1 MLSEK
6 IQREGKTLL
15 SGVGI
20 VQTTENYPVGRN
32 GMKKGIRAGLL
43 TLAVL
48 SAPALAEKSG
58 VSFSHKDWEVV
69 CDNTLT
75 CRAAGYSSGE
85 GTGGSVLLTRQ
96 AGAGTAVSGELM
108 LAEVTDSDVYPDK
121 LTLWIND
128 QPAGEVKP
136 GKESW
141 PLSDKQVRDI
151 INAVKGSGKIEFKGG
166 PDPFVLSGDG
176 AYAVLLKMDDVQ
188 GRIGTPG
195 ALTKKG
201 DKPESS
207 VRAAVPAPVIHQVKP
222 EKAQERAL
230 TAPELAVLKPKL
242 LVTLKED
249 DWCDRIQP
257 EEGEE
262 AETISLTP
270 LDNAHSLISALC
282 WRAAYNGGYGYW
294 VVDSKL
300 EGNPAL
306 ITVSGSE
313 YGEGE
318 IFMSQ
323 KGRGLGDCWGM
334 ANWVWDGT
342 TFRKSREATTG
353 MCRYLRL
360 GGTWD
365 LPTWV
370 ADVKPGK

>member
-1 MLSEK
+1 
-6 IQREGKTLL
+6 
-15 SGVGI
+15 
-20 VQTTENYPVGRN
+20 
-32 GMKKGIRAGLL
+32 MKKERWRGVLA
-43 TLAVL
+43 LAVL
-48 SAPALAEKSG
+48 SLPALAKTG

-75 CRAAGYSSGE
+75 CRAAGYSAEE
-85 GTGGSVLLTRQ
+85 GSGGSVLLTRE

-108 LAEVTDSDVYPDK
+108 LAEVTDSDVLPGK
-121 LTLWIND
+121 LTLWING
-128 QPAGEVKP
+128 QPAGDVKP
-136 GKESW
+136 AKESW
-141 PLSDKQVRDI
+141 PLSEKQARAIV
-151 INAVKGSGKIEFKGG
+151 NAIKGSGKVEFTGG
-166 PDPFVLSGDG
+166 EAPFELSGEG

-201 DKPESS
+201 DRPESS
-207 VRAAVPAPVIHQVKP
+207 VRAAIPAPVIHRVMP

-230 TAPELAVLKPKL
+230 TALELAVLKPKL
-242 LVTLKED
+242 LATLNKD
-249 DWCDRIQP
+249 DWCDRLQP

-282 WRAAYNGGYGYW
+282 WRAAYNEGYGYW
-294 VVDSKL
+294 VVDGKL
-300 EGNPAL
+300 EGNPTL

-313 YGEGE
+313 YGDGE

-323 KGRGLGDCWGM
+323 KGRGLGDCWGT
-334 ANWVWDGT
+334 ASWLWDGT

-370 ADVKPGK
+370 TEVKPAK

>member
-1 MLSEK
+1 
-6 IQREGKTLL
+6 
-15 SGVGI
+15 
-20 VQTTENYPVGRN
+20 
-32 GMKKGIRAGLL
+32 MKKEVWGGLM

-48 SAPALAEKSG
+48 SPPALAETG

-75 CRAAGYSSGE
+75 CRAAGYSHEE
-85 GTGGSVLLTRQ
+85 GKGGSVLLTRQ

-108 LAEVTDSDVYPDK
+108 LAEIEDSEVVPDK
-121 LTLWIND
+121 LTLWINGHS
-128 QPAGEVKP
+128 AGDVKP

-141 PLSDKQVRDI
+141 ALSDKQTREIV
-151 INAVKGSGKIEFKGG
+151 NAIKGSGKVEFTGG
-166 PDPFVLSGDG
+166 EEPFVLSGEG

-201 DKPESS
+201 DRPESS
-207 VRAAVPAPVIHQVKP
+207 VRAAIPAPVIHRVMPVQ
-222 EKAQERAL
+222 AQQRAL

-242 LVTLKED
+242 LATLKND
-249 DWCDRIQP
+249 DGCERIQP
-257 EEGEE
+257 GEGEE
-262 AETISLTP
+262 PETISLTP
-270 LDNAHSLISALC
+270 LDNAHSLISASC
-282 WRAAYNGGYGYW
+282 WRAAYNTGEGYW
-294 VVDSKL
+294 VIDNQLAGEPV
-300 EGNPAL
+300 L

-313 YGEGE
+313 YGDGE

-323 KGRGLGDCWGM
+323 KGRGLGDCWGT
-334 ANWVWDGT
+334 ASWIWDGA

-365 LPTWV
+365 MPTWV
-370 ADVKPGK
+370 TKIQ

>member
-1 MLSEK
+1 MK
-6 IQREGKTLL
+6 N
-15 SGVGI
+15 GVR
-20 VQTTENYPVGRN
+20 T
-32 GMKKGIRAGLL
+32 GLL
-43 TLAVL
+43 ALAIL
-48 SAPALAEKSG
+48 SAPVLAQKSG

-75 CRAAGYSSGE
+75 CRAAGYSPEE
-85 GTGGSVLLTRQ
+85 GKGGSVLLTRQ
-96 AGAGTAVSGELM
+96 AGAGTSVSGEVM
-108 LAEVTDSDVYPDK
+108 LAEAESEGDTPVAN

-128 QPAGEVKP
+128 QPAGQLKP
-136 GKESW
+136 GKEGNW
-141 PLSDKQVRDI
+141 LPSDKQTRSIVA
-151 INAVKGSGKIEFKGG
+151 AVKGSGKVEFKGG
-166 PDPFVLSGDG
+166 PDPFVLSGEG

-201 DKPESS
+201 DKPENS
-207 VRAAVPAPVIHQVKP
+207 VTAAVPAPVIHQVKP
-222 EKAQERAL
+222 EKAQERPL

-242 LVTLKED
+242 LATLSED

-257 EEGEE
+257 SDEQE
-262 AETISLTP
+262 AETISLMP

-282 WRAAYNGGYGYW
+282 WRAAYNEGYGYW

-300 EGNPAL
+300 AGEPEL
-306 ITVSGSE
+306 ITVSGSD
-313 YGEGE
+313 YGDGV
-318 IFMSQ
+318 ISMSQ

-334 ANWVWDGT
+334 ANWVWDGK

-370 ADVKPGK
+370 SDVKPAK

>member
-1 MLSEK
+1 
-6 IQREGKTLL
+6 
-15 SGVGI
+15 
-20 VQTTENYPVGRN
+20 
-32 GMKKGIRAGLL
+32 MKKGIRAGLL

-75 CRAAGYSSGE
+75 CRAAGYSPNE

-108 LAEVTDSDVYPDK
+108 LAEVTDSDVYHDK
-121 LTLWIND
+121 LALWIND

-166 PDPFVLSGDG
+166 SDPFVLSGDG
-176 AYAVLLKMDDVQ
+176 AYAVLLKVDDVQ

-207 VRAAVPAPVIHQVKP
+207 VRAAVPAPVINQVKP

-230 TAPELAVLKPKL
+230 TAPELAVLKAKL
-242 LVTLKED
+242 LATLKED

-282 WRAAYNGGYGYW
+282 WRAAYNEGYGYW

-370 ADVKPGK
+370 TDVKPGK

>member
-1 MLSEK
+1 
-6 IQREGKTLL
+6 
-15 SGVGI
+15 
-20 VQTTENYPVGRN
+20 
-32 GMKKGIRAGLL
+32 MKKNVWIRLL
-43 TLAVL
+43 ALIVL
-48 SAPALAEKSG
+48 SAPALAETHG
-58 VSFSHKDWEVV
+58 VSFGHKDWEVV

-75 CRAAGYSSGE
+75 CRAAGYSPEE

-108 LAEVTDSDVYPDK
+108 LAEVTDSEVLPDK

-128 QPAGEVKP
+128 QPAGDVKP
-136 GKESW
+136 AKERW
-141 PLSDKQVRDI
+141 PLSDKQIREIV
-151 INAVKGSGKIEFKGG
+151 NAVKGSGKIEFKGG
-166 PDPFVLSGDG
+166 KEPFVLSGEG

-201 DKPESS
+201 DRPESG
-207 VRAAVPAPVIHQVKP
+207 VRAAVPAPVIYQVKP

-242 LVTLKED
+242 LATLNND

-257 EEGEE
+257 SEEQE
-262 AETISLTP
+262 AETISLLP
-270 LDNAHSLISALC
+270 LDHAHSLISALC
-282 WRAAYNGGYGYW
+282 WRAAYNEGYGYW

-300 EGNPAL
+300 EDTPVL
-306 ITVSGSE
+306 ITVSGSD
-313 YGEGE
+313 YGDGE
-318 IFMSQ
+318 IFMSH

-334 ANWVWDGT
+334 ASWVWDGT

-365 LPTWV
+365 MPIWI
-370 ADVKPGK
+370 AEIKPKR